1 MVRPVLDCLRPPLAT
16 LQNGVKVWQEFRGE
30 TLPLSA
36 LKAVLVCIEVAPS
49 AQLVIVLH
57 IAVVGH
63 GMSDAIC
70 ADEKP
75 DAILEQ
81 ESPLRPCSS
90 FCPPVGP
97 RSPSPPLK
105 SFIRQNQ
112 PLIYIY
118 IYTHIY
124 IYIKQN
130 PTLHKTKNHPYKDTL
145 ENPTQQKSFIRTKHP
160 YEDTFLQKTTPYP
173 QKQDF
178 IKHRH
183 CNVPGPSLG
192 GLPLQ
197 ND

>member
-1 MVRPVLDCLRPPLAT
+1 MFHVALLHFPARWETNSSKCHVVCCNAFAQFECHVDHQHHAAVGHVTMPTRAAMVRPVLDCLRPPLAT

-81 ESPLRPCSS
+81 ESPLRNCSS

-97 RSPSPPLK
+97 KSPSAHL
-105 SFIRQNQ
+105 
-112 PLIYIY
+112 
-118 IYTHIY
+118 
-124 IYIKQN
+124 
-130 PTLHKTKNHPYKDTL
+130 
-145 ENPTQQKSFIRTKHP
+145 
-160 YEDTFLQKTTPYP
+160 
-173 QKQDF
+173 
-178 IKHRH
+178 
-183 CNVPGPSLG
+183 
-192 GLPLQ
+192 
-197 ND
+197 